1 MTSQDFELE
10 KLTCWCFQVISKA
23 FTIFPAVLNAL
34 SDGTDV
40 AGMHKYFHAKLA
52 KRGNWVK

>member
-1 MTSQDFELE
+1 MLVFSGNKQEHLE
-10 KLTCWCFQVISKA
+10 

-40 AGMHKYFHAKLA
+40 AGMHKYFCAKMA
-52 KRGNWVK
+52 KRGN